1 MYTVILQERTVVS
14 SEIFAVYLNCLYVK
28 YHDYSVEVSRFT
40 GYTSNEYD
48 AVSAGHHNAVTY
60 IAGPQY
66 YSN

>member
-1 MYTVILQERTVVS
+1 
-14 SEIFAVYLNCLYVK
+14 
-28 YHDYSVEVSRFT
+28 VEVSRFT